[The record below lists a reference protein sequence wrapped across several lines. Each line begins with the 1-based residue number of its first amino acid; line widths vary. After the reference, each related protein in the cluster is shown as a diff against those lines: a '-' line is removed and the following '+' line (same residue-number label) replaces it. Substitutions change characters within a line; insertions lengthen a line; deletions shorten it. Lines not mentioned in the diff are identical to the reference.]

1 MSVPEAADAAA
12 LLLRT
17 LPPAVS
23 ALAARLRAAGHEAFL
38 VGGCVRDALR
48 GEPIRDFDLTTSAA
62 AEAVL
67 ALFPRAVP
75 TGLRHGTVT
84 IPTQAGPVDVTTYR
98 AGPSL
103 EVDLAHRDFTVN
115 AMAVDPRTGTLIDP
129 WQGRSDLA
137 AARLRA
143 VGSAADRLKE
153 DPLRA
158 LRAARLVATLGLAP
172 DPALEAALP
181 AACEGL
187 GGVARERIRAEL
199 EALLCGAQAGDG
211 LALLA
216 RTGIAQRL
224 APGVRED
231 APAVVAT
238 LPSDLVLRLAAWL
251 RGTRAAAILA
261 ALRFPR
267 RLAQPVVLLLR
278 LHPVEVGVEPESDTS
293 VRRLL
298 QRAGEENVVALI
310 TLRRAELSAAHV
322 SGSAGADAASC
333 EARDITAA
341 AARAR
346 LEALEAGL
354 SRVRA
359 AGTLALHRFDL
370 ALDGEAVMQALGCGP
385 GRVVGAALRFLTE
398 RVLED
403 PACNTP
409 EHLRALLAEWEPPK
423 SG

>member
-1 MSVPEAADAAA
+1 
-12 LLLRT
+12 
-17 LPPAVS
+17 VS
-23 ALAARLRAAGHEAFL
+23 ALAARLRAAGHEVFL

-48 GEPIRDFDLTTSAA
+48 GEPVRDFDLATSAA

-84 IPTQAGPVDVTTYR
+84 IPTEAGPVDVTTYR

-103 EVDLAHRDFTVN
+103 ETDLAHRDFSVN
-115 AMAVDPRTGTLIDP
+115 AMAVDPRTGALIDP
-129 WQGRSDLA
+129 WDGRSDLA
-137 AARLRA
+137 AGRLRA
-143 VGSAADRLKE
+143 VGSAAERLAE

-158 LRAARLVATLGLAP
+158 LRAARLVAMLGLAP

-181 AACEGL
+181 AAREAL
-187 GGVARERIRAEL
+187 GSVARERIRAEL

-216 RTGIAQRL
+216 RSGIAQHL
-224 APGVRED
+224 APGLRAD
-231 APAVVAT
+231 APPVVAA
-238 LPSDLVLRLAAWL
+238 LPGDLGLRLAAWL
-251 RGTRAAAILA
+251 RGTRAQSILA

-267 RLAQPVVLLLR
+267 RLAQHVVLLLR
-278 LHPVEVGVEPESDTS
+278 LHPVEAVVEPESDIS

-310 TLRRAELSAAHV
+310 ALRRAELAADDAAD
-322 SGSAGADAASC
+322 GGRGDAASR
-333 EARDITAA
+333 EVRDTTAA

-346 LEALEAGL
+346 LDALEAAL
-354 SRVRA
+354 ARVRA

-385 GRVVGAALRFLTE
+385 GRIVGAALRFLTE

-409 EHLRALLAEWEPPK
+409 ERLQALLAGWKAAE
-423 SG
+423 GG